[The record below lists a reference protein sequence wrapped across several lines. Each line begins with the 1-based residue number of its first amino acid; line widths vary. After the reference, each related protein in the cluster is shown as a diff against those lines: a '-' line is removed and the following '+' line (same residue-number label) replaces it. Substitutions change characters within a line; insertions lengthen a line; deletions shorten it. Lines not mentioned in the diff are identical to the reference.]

1 MRALCAVTAL
11 LVIEK
16 YSHPLKRDNTPRARR
31 IERPETQFL
40 EVPLE
45 LIVVIIL
52 VLLLFGSFPIFP
64 YSRDWGYRGSGVLG
78 TILLIVVILW
88 LLQIV

>member
-1 MRALCAVTAL
+1 
-11 LVIEK
+11 
-16 YSHPLKRDNTPRARR
+16 
-31 IERPETQFL
+31 
-40 EVPLE
+40 LE

-52 VLLLFGSFPIFP
+52 VVLLFGSFPVFP